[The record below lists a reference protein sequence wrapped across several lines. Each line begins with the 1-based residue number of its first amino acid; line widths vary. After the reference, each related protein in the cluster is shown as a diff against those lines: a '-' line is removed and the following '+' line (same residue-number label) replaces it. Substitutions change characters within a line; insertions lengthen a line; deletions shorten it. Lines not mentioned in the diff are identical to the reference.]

1 MPENHQIINNITQ
14 RYILNANPEPI
25 NQPLGK
31 KADNLGVSMHIV
43 TASPYLTLNF

>member
-1 MPENHQIINNITQ
+1 MRISTLIQ
-14 RYILNANPEPI
+14 

-43 TASPYLTLNF
+43 TASNHHVEAVENSIYWNQPFFNP